1 MRTRLVLLALAGIA
15 TIAFASV
22 AQGKPSPQTDMDR
35 TKAAGWDCN
44 PEVPIAGQYLHCAP
58 PGKPSVAD
66 LASPQG
72 ITDPSLSLR
81 VFNVADESFAGI
93 ESLIRADL
101 YKDRPD
107 GPDRACRQDAKN
119 LSDGEWGEL
128 VLPGMDYRACHRFER
143 ATTS

>member
-1 MRTRLVLLALAGIA
+1 
-15 TIAFASV
+15 
-22 AQGKPSPQTDMDR
+22 MDR

-66 LASPQG
+66 LVSAQG

-93 ESLIRADL
+93 ESLKRADL
-101 YKDRPD
+101 YQDQSCP
-107 GPDRACRQDAKN
+107 QDAGN
-119 LSDGEWGEL
+119 
-128 VLPGMDYRACHRFER
+128 LPGGKWSLLELPSGNNYNACHRFER
-143 ATTS
+143 TSTS